1 MSTLKM
7 TKNKWKNFSGKKDLL
22 TKGSSKTSTKSC
34 ILKWNSKTLKK
45 SSKEFVK
52 NYLILTAI
60 KIKIDSGF

>member
-1 MSTLKM
+1 
-7 TKNKWKNFSGKKDLL
+7 
-22 TKGSSKTSTKSC
+22 
-34 ILKWNSKTLKK
+34 LKWNSKTLKK